1 MHTHIHIHF
10 HTSHISHIRVNTR
23 HELLTAAFAS
33 PHTADGPAYPGRP
46 AADHLH
52 LRYGLCA
59 RQHNQSQP
67 SLRTHAL
74 SGTPDGAFCRRVR
87 HPPPAHSSPAPCT
100 CPPKPPAP
108 LSPPN
113 DRTPGRAPAPGSLS
127 HSLRGHKTACAETV
141 SRHSCSDTPHTAP
154 KHINAAQKPP
164 SPPPS
169 AYAPAQPISNAKR
182 GGLGGAQSTGG
193 ARQVAATCT
202 ERFGPR
208 CRGGENGD
216 HLRTHGNR
224 YQRHK
229 SPTLLRTACSAPSWG
244 SLTPAP
250 AGGADAGRLWH
261 GGTRTEGAH
270 SGGYPPQTAPTA
282 PSAPRQTDAEG
293 AAPPAAGPWCPRPNA
308 PPNAG
313 EASPH
318 IPFLG
323 CYPGWRRAG
332 SLWRRRRAPPKAA
345 QTAVSPEKSRAA
357 IHGAS
362 LPTPKASLSSPR
374 MKPTACLDPRSA
386 RRCAKRGARR
396 GAITAHRL

>member
-1 MHTHIHIHF
+1 MHTHIYIHF
-10 HTSHISHIRVNTR
+10 HTSHISHIRANTR
-23 HELLTAAFAS
+23 HELLTADFAS
-33 PHTADGPAYPGRP
+33 PHTADGPAYPSRP

-108 LSPPN
+108 LSTPN

-127 HSLRGHKTACAETV
+127 QSLRGHKTACAETV
-141 SRHSCSDTPHTAP
+141 SRRSCSDTPHTAP

-169 AYAPAQPISNAKR
+169 AYAPAQPISDAKR

-208 CRGGENGD
+208 CRSGKIGY
-216 HLRTHGNR
+216 HLRTRGSR
-224 YQRHK
+224 FQRQK
-229 SPTLLRTACSAPSWG
+229 SPPPLYTTCSPPPWG

-250 AGGADAGRLWH
+250 ACGADAGRLWH

-270 SGGYPPQTAPTA
+270 SGGDPPQTAPTA

-293 AAPPAAGPWCPRPNA
+293 AAPLAAGPWYPRPNA

-313 EASPH
+313 EASPY

-323 CYPGWRRAG
+323 CYPGWRQAR
-332 SLWRRRRAPPKAA
+332 SLRWWRRAPPKAA
-345 QTAVSPEKSRAA
+345 QTAVSPEKSRTA
-357 IHGAS
+357 IHEAS

-374 MKPTACLDPRSA
+374 MQPTACLDPRSA
-386 RRCAKRGARR
+386 RRRAKRGARR
-396 GAITAHRL
+396 GARTAHQL

>member
-1 MHTHIHIHF
+1 MHTHIYIHF

-33 PHTADGPAYPGRP
+33 PRTADGPAYPGRP
-46 AADHLH
+46 AADRLH

-100 CPPKPPAP
+100 CPPKSPAP

-141 SRHSCSDTPHTAP
+141 SRRACSDTPHTAP

-169 AYAPAQPISNAKR
+169 AYAPAQPTSDAKR

-208 CRGGENGD
+208 CRSGKIGY
-216 HLRTHGNR
+216 HLRTRGSR
-224 YQRHK
+224 FQRHK
-229 SPTLLRTACSAPSWG
+229 SPTLLYTTCSPPPWG

-250 AGGADAGRLWH
+250 ACGADAGRLWH

-270 SGGYPPQTAPTA
+270 SGGYSTDSSNHSLRT
-282 PSAPRQTDAEG
+282 QTDRCRGRRTSCGRPLVPQAQR
-293 AAPPAAGPWCPRPNA
+293 APQSRRSK
-308 PPNAG
+308 PPY
-313 EASPH
+313 
-318 IPFLG
+318 PF
-323 CYPGWRRAG
+323 PGLLPGLAAG
-332 SLWRRRRAPPKAA
+332 SLRQRWRAPPRRPLRRRSRPKE
-345 QTAVSPEKSRAA
+345 SPALFAGRPY
-357 IHGAS
+357 
-362 LPTPKASLSSPR
+362 LPPR
-374 MKPTACLDPRSA
+374 
-386 RRCAKRGARR
+386 
-396 GAITAHRL
+396 